1 MDALIQERV
10 SQKAN
15 ELTATYDEK
24 LRNYEDR
31 CGSHEIIF
39 FLISLF
45 PNNLSREKDLQ
56 RQLSLTKNQL
66 RDLRVSN
73 ENNQAKLFDH
83 SQRQG
88 NSASIITTNP

>member
-1 MDALIQERV
+1 MTRSYEITKTGVYPA
-10 SQKAN
+10 
-15 ELTATYDEK
+15 K
-24 LRNYEDR
+24 LFSEFP
-31 CGSHEIIF
+31 F
-39 FLISLF
+39 FF
-45 PNNLSREKDLQ
+45 DNLRREQDLQ

-88 NSASIITTNP
+88 IPASIIIVKL